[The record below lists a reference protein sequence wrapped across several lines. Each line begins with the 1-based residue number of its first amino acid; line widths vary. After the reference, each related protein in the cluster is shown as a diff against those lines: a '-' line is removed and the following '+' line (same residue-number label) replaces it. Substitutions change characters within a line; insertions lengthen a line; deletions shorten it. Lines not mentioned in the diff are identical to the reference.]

1 MWICIKCGARSEE
14 SLVRCQACNA
24 TKSKPKRIR
33 IRDFEEALTRE
44 QILARERLFRKRR
57 RIALAVVFTF
67 VALGAFLYL
76 FILSSYMGWPRPVRL
91 INWGPS
97 RLLYAVEAQSL
108 RAFAVSRPSFIPL
121 V

>member
-1 MWICIKCGARSEE
+1 MWICSKCGARSEE

-44 QILARERLFRKRR
+44 QMLERERVFRKRR

-76 FILSSYMGWPRPVRL
+76 FVLSSYMGWPRPPRL
-91 INWGPS
+91 NNWGPS
-97 RLLYAVEAQSL
+97 PR
-108 RAFAVSRPSFIPL
+108 
-121 V
+121 